1 MKFERIEAFLNKAGF
16 MFMNQGAGVGIVEGR
31 PSYLYQK
38 NITGSRS
45 QMIQLAVS
53 RENKDDIHLIF
64 SNNVPRQVRDS
75 IYKIIN
81 ETTLDSENTI
91 NIGL

>member
-16 MFMNQGAGVGIVEGR
+16 MFINQGTGVGVVEGR

-53 RENKDDIHLIF
+53 RGNKDDIHLIF
-64 SNNVPRQVRDS
+64 SKNVPKQVRDS
-75 IYKIIN
+75 LYKIIN
-81 ETTLDSENTI
+81 ENTLDSENAV
-91 NIGL
+91 NISL